1 MLRSL
6 EGARCTLPAVVG
18 QRASGQKPPWICVKS
33 PSTHSE
39 RRVLTGQRWTFPPG
53 LFTAARQRISSGVC
67 RALKAIA
74 VDPEGN
80 ITAQALTEFFMAMT
94 LGAGSSAPTRAPRRE
109 AAHLARSLGD
119 GQKIS
124 AAALRQFL
132 ANACVEDPQRA
143 KRIESGLEQLSSAGW
158 SDHLASAQT
167 ASASP
172 RTVPPLA
179 LPGDEKPAEAVVG
192 IVRDASNLMGREVV
206 VGDCTAY
213 TAGMVGELGVLVRS
227 QC

>member
-1 MLRSL
+1 M
-6 EGARCTLPAVVG
+6 
-18 QRASGQKPPWICVKS
+18 
-33 PSTHSE
+33 
-39 RRVLTGQRWTFPPG
+39 
-53 LFTAARQRISSGVC
+53 C

-167 ASASP
+167 ASAAFPS
-172 RTVPPLA
+172 TVPPVA
-179 LPGDEKPAEAVVG
+179 LPGDEKPADEVVG

-213 TAGMVGELGVLVRS
+213 TAGMVGALGVLVRS